1 MGFFKDMKGMMDGAA
16 ELQKQGLAMQQ
27 QFAGAQAGAT
37 QPVDLNDPLWAPIH
51 GITLDQYAHSP
62 RRSSARTSAASSRSR
77 PGSRPRA

>member
-51 GITLDQYAHSP
+51 GITLDQYA
-62 RRSSARTSAASSRSR
+62 TLTAALVRQNLGGIEQIEA
-77 PGSRPRA
+77 GSRPRA